1 MEQILDPKTQLL
13 VALAAA
19 TAAKCQN
26 CFAKLYGLA
35 PNAGISDSEIR
46 AVVAIAAKVSAK
58 SQEFMVAFVE
68 QASGGV
74 VKSSAAETAGGGCGC
89 VS

>member
-13 VALAAA
+13 VALGAA

-26 CFAKLYGLA
+26 CFTKLYGLA
-35 PNAGISDSEIR
+35 PNAGISDSEVR

-58 SQEFMVAFVE
+58 SHEFMAAFIE
-68 QASGGV
+68 QATRGAVASNAG
-74 VKSSAAETAGGGCGC
+74 ETAGGGCGC
-89 VS
+89 SG